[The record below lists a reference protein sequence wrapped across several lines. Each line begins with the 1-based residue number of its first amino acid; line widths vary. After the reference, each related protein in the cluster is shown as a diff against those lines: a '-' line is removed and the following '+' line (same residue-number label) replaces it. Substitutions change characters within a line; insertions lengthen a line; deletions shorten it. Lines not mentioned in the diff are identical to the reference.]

1 MTTRD
6 IIARERRTLVGEES
20 TFGVLPDTMTEIVLQ
35 HDDLHIDGLGHE
47 MLEVNDARVRRA
59 DAIAPVKGLKR
70 ARDFNLGKQYLKALP
85 SGLLLPSGG
94 TPTEFSSRILL
105 RHAFGAEHAAAGT
118 TVASATSATS
128 FTLTAAAGFI
138 KGTWVLVSIA
148 GKLEPTKITALSVAT
163 VTCSPALSA
172 QPEAGAVVRQMYN
185 FAIADSHK
193 RSLSVQQAFV
203 GASEAQYEARGIY
216 GDVSWELPEFGKLA
230 SLMFKGKSTTS
241 RGPESLALATTVV
254 TDDLGGALPW
264 EPEVFIATSI
274 SRSSPTIVETV
285 SFSHENK
292 WEEIR
297 SGTGIETVAGVMN
310 TGGRPTAAKFGARVR
325 FDTDFDTDFD
335 AGTELEVLVVQRW
348 GDDDTTASG
357 LWLWEG
363 PRVRLDAK
371 PKAVK
376 VGERLYFDL
385 SGRGLADTSV
395 TRAAETGTALDFIV
409 TPWRCAVG

>member
-6 IIARERRTLVGEES
+6 IIARERRTLIGEES
-20 TFGVLPDTMTEIVLQ
+20 TFGTLPGSMYEIVLQ

-47 MLEVNDARVRRA
+47 MLEVNDARTRRA
-59 DAIAPVKGLKR
+59 DAIAPVKGTRR
-70 ARDFNLGKQYLKALP
+70 ARDFNLGKQYLKELP
-85 SGLLLPSGG
+85 AGILLPAGG

-193 RSLSVQQAFV
+193 KSLSVQQAFV
-203 GASEAQYEARGIY
+203 GAAEAQYEARGVY
-216 GDVSWELPEFGKLA
+216 GDVSWELPEYGKLA

-241 RGPESLALATTVV
+241 QGPADLSLAASVV
-254 TDDLGGALPW
+254 SDDLGGAIPW
-264 EPEVFIATSI
+264 EPEIYIATSI
-274 SRSSPTIVETV
+274 VRDTVTIAETI
-285 SFSHENK
+285 SFGHECK

-297 SGTGIETVAGVMN
+297 SGTGVETVAGVMN
-310 TGGRPTAAKFGARVR
+310 TGGRPVPVKLSARVR
-325 FDTDFDTDFD
+325 FDTDYNDDFD
-335 AGTELEVLVVQRW
+335 AGTELQVLAVQRW
-348 GDDDTTASG
+348 GSDATTASG
-357 LWLWEG
+357 VWLWEI
-363 PRVRLDAK
+363 PRMRLDAK
-371 PKAVK
+371 PKPVK
-376 VGERLYFDL
+376 VGERLYFDVT
-385 SGRGLADTSV
+385 GRGLADTSV
-395 TRAAETGTALDFIV
+395 TRVSETGTNLDFIV
-409 TPWRCAVG
+409 SPWRCAVG